1 MEDRSKDRQVLFKA
15 RAIASNAE
23 CFNVELGESNNPS
36 YIIAAR
42 GWTEIDNE
50 SDSDYCWVD
59 FENHTV
65 NTVPVPPATSVKL
78 KSFSPTSVLL
88 FRHVIGHF
96 RYWPRTRVEQ
106 MIPFLIRRNAILIDK
121 RGELKKSKRKF
132 INIDRIDRSPS
143 RPLNRSLQ
151 HPSDCYE
158 TLWLSN
164 GFRSFNL
171 LESPVVS
178 TR

>member
-36 YIIAAR
+36 YITAAR

-78 KSFSPTSVLL
+78 KSFPPPRFCFFATLSDTFDTGHAPAWNRWSLFSSDVTRFLLTREESWKKVRGNLSTS
-88 FRHVIGHF
+88 I
-96 RYWPRTRVEQ
+96 ES
-106 MIPFLIRRNAILIDK
+106 ID
-121 RGELKKSKRKF
+121 L
-132 INIDRIDRSPS
+132 P
-143 RPLNRSLQ
+143 PAL
-151 HPSDCYE
+151 
-158 TLWLSN
+158 
-164 GFRSFNL
+164 
-171 LESPVVS
+171 
-178 TR
+178 

>member
-42 GWTEIDNE
+42 EWTEIDNE

-78 KSFSPTSVLL
+78 KSFSPTSLLL
-88 FRHVIGHF
+88 FRHVIGYF

-121 RGELKKSKRKF
+121 REKKIRGNLSTS
-132 INIDRIDRSPS
+132 IESIDLP
-143 RPLNRSLQ
+143 PAL
-151 HPSDCYE
+151 
-158 TLWLSN
+158 
-164 GFRSFNL
+164 
-171 LESPVVS
+171 
-178 TR
+178 